1 MRYGEKD
8 YLLPCDGNPHPEG
21 IEETA
26 IPLSYTSNG
35 YNLRFSLKRSDP
47 PKSPLKRGT

>member
-26 IPLSYTSNG
+26 IPLSYVSE
-35 YNLRFSLKRSDP
+35 R
-47 PKSPLKRGT
+47 